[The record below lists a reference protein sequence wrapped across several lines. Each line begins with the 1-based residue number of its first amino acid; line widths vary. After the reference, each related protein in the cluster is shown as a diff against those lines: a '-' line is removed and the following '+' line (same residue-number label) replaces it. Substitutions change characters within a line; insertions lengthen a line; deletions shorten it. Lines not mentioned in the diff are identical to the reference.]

1 VRYRLTGAG
10 LSPAGSRQ
18 LRLTHRNRR
27 FESISLQ
34 QRVLCESDF
43 LDQGAENFAGRVVLA
58 MPPCR
63 LSPV

>member
-1 VRYRLTGAG
+1 L
-10 LSPAGSRQ
+10 
-18 LRLTHRNRR
+18 
-27 FESISLQ
+27 LQ
-34 QRVLCESDF
+34 RRVLCESDF